1 MRLYSRVA
9 LTAALVLLSA
19 CTPGPTAAGSRAP
32 TVLPTIE
39 IALPPAWTSTP
50 SQAAPSAPLPQAP
63 PPPTEVQE
71 TKSTESRALQQKD
84 LPGGFSP
91 VALITYH
98 LNPTALGGGSLTPL
112 AFSAFG
118 HNGDDTLVLSATFA
132 LTDSVAQQGFNAF
145 LQSPQSLLGGLAVT
159 MGTIQRPPAA
169 VPGMSTIGDRSAAAR
184 ASAQIQGAGR
194 DLELVIFSTGPIGGY
209 VLVATRQGKNP
220 AVSLQSAA
228 ESLLDAQMPTPTPEP
243 ATPSPAA

>member
-1 MRLYSRVA
+1 MGSRSR
-9 LTAALVLLSA
+9 AALAAALLVLAA
-19 CTPGPTAAGSRAP
+19 CTPGSAAVSRTPTAA
-32 TVLPTIE
+32 PTIE

-50 SQAAPSAPLPQAP
+50 SQAATPFPPPQAP
-63 PPPTEVQE
+63 ASPTGPPGTPTLD
-71 TKSTESRALQQKD
+71 SRALQLKD

-91 VALITYH
+91 VALITYR

-118 HNGDDTLVLSATFA
+118 HNGDDTLVLSATFD
-132 LTDSVAQQGFNAF
+132 LTDSASQQAFNVL
-145 LQSPQSLLGGLAVT
+145 LQSPQMLLGGLAVA

-169 VPGMSTIGDRSAAAR
+169 DPAVPKIGGQSAAAR

-194 DLELVIFSTGPIGGY
+194 DLELVIFDSGPIGAY
-209 VLVATRQGKNP
+209 VLVATRQGKKP
-220 AVSLQSAA
+220 AVTVQSAA
-228 ESLLDAQMPTPTPEP
+228 ESLLNAQIPTPTPEP